1 MLERCRWCPKFNV
14 FGTVPM
20 LPTLVYTLILL
31 SPCTGSK
38 GSPWPMFGHDSQ
50 HTGHSTFSG
59 PSGSAVAPIWT
70 FSARDSIQG
79 SPCLS
84 DTLLYVGSDDT
95 SFYALN
101 PTTGAPV
108 WVANT
113 TRRIRSTP
121 ALLPKVGAV
130 VVCGEDGTVHAF
142 DAASGA
148 PLWTFATTLAIL
160 ALPQMAPCT
169 LGGKMESSTGS

>member
-1 MLERCRWCPKFNV
+1 M
-14 FGTVPM
+14 
-20 LPTLVYTLILL
+20 
-31 SPCTGSK
+31 
-38 GSPWPMFGHDSQ
+38 
-50 HTGHSTFSG
+50 
-59 PSGSAVAPIWT
+59 APLWV
-70 FSARDSIQG
+70 FSAQDSIQA

-84 DTLLYVGSDDT
+84 STLLYVGSDDT

-121 ALLPKVGAV
+121 ALLPGVGAV

-148 PLWTFATTLAIL
+148 PRWTFDTSLAID
-160 ALPQMAPCT
+160 ASQ
-169 LGGKMESSTGS
+169 